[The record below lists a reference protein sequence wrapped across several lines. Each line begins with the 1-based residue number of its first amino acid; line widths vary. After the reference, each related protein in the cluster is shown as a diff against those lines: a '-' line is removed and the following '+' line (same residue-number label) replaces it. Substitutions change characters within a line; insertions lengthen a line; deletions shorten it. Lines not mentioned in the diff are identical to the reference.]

1 MPRPRHGEFPTSG
14 TSSSLEEALSLV
26 TKLHNVPP
34 PLAALVQELIQK
46 ARSMGLDKKIV
57 IDSKIIEEL
66 CENICED
73 YLDMLVRSHDLVSAR
88 ARVLKL
94 KLLLNLTNFASL
106 EKEGRALVP
115 TVIETACTVMRKAVE
130 LDASVRPEE
139 VLATLRL
146 LKLVISSSGAKLGAK
161 LGEILGYLSVLSGLH
176 SGSEEGVKLV
186 PTNLP
191 HLHFTQCY
199 ASSNSEDQ
207 KQDSS
212 CGDTTQEEFSDT
224 DIASDNDYK
233 LKRIQVQVRKES
245 LSSMALLVKRSPKKD
260 IVSYWYL
267 FLPDKSFS
275 PLQTSVPELLS
286 HANNKIRQQALLIV
300 SEFLNHSKQFLA
312 LAEHQ
317 DKASSYTS
325 LSTALAQA
333 LDALHHKIFSCLD
346 DLTGT
351 TDLVALLKILA
362 LLTENC
368 HYPRLA
374 PPLLDTLTSLCLAIA
389 RNDRNSV
396 VQVAVMSVLSSLC
409 QHCSASQDVKAS
421 SDEILTCLLQ
431 RAALAVNMADNNVR
445 YMALQALA
453 NLASLDILVFL
464 KHSADVKKLID
475 GCLCDS
481 DPAVILHAFRFIK
494 SFTRN
499 LGIVV
504 EKQNS
509 NSSENQSQNI
519 TKMVVSFWVDFL
531 KPTNF
536 ELLEKFPNSSIK
548 SAFCDCLAEMG
559 GTIYSEL
566 PSPKKIVCL
575 TFLLSQTR
583 QNQDSSSSEAFSQDR
598 NVMSSSLRSLGIFV
612 MFPCHLTDTAFH
624 IDVAE
629 AILPHLPPALP
640 VGGNGR
646 VKKKPDSKDAGNKTV
661 RVSASWALANL
672 TDTILQAERYQGGL
686 EEHFPAH
693 IGIRIV
699 GSSVSASLDPSS
711 AVNTKSNAVRC
722 IGNMLYFLNQDQ
734 VEDSNQLNQLMEEGT
749 NALVHNIS
757 TGKIMKIRWNA
768 AYAASTVLKKPS
780 SSSGGD
786 STVYRTKLIQCL
798 LDTVINSENFKVRI
812 NAALALGAVTE
823 RVVLGD
829 QFQGILSGLLLSMER
844 AYSLEVFGE
853 YQHQAGLIDQL
864 SLTACQLF
872 ALAERD
878 DLTRSTSLIGQYWD
892 ILESSLKAAIRR
904 VSPEK
909 CGPFLEAS
917 KNLDVLC
924 SQGKTSEEA
933 EMLLNL
939 VKDSAQNFSI

>member
-1 MPRPRHGEFPTSG
+1 MPRPRHGDFQSSG
-14 TSSSLEEALSLV
+14 TSSSLEDSLSLV
-26 TKLHNVPP
+26 NKLTNLPP
-34 PLAALVQELIQK
+34 PLALSVQDLLQQSTSSAI
-46 ARSMGLDKKIV
+46 SKKIV
-57 IDSKIIEEL
+57 IDSKIMEEL
-66 CENICED
+66 CGNIVSD
-73 YLDMLVRSHDLVSAR
+73 YFDMSVRSNDLLSAR
-88 ARVLKL
+88 ARLIKI
-94 KLLLNLTNFASL
+94 KLLVSLTNFASV
-106 EKEGRALVP
+106 EKEGRSVLP
-115 TVIETACTVMRKAVE
+115 TVIDTACNVLQKSVE
-130 LDASVRPEE
+130 MDASVRSEE

-146 LKLVISSSGAKLGAK
+146 LNIVIAAAGAKLAAR
-161 LGEILGYLSVLSGLH
+161 LAEILGYLSVLSGLH
-176 SGSEEGVKLV
+176 HSGCVEGVKLI

-199 ASSNSEDQ
+199 ASSNSDEQ
-207 KQDSS
+207 KPDSS
-212 CGDTTQEEFSDT
+212 CGDTTASEFSDT
-224 DIASDNDYK
+224 DIASDSDYK

-245 LSSMALLVKRSPKKD
+245 LSCMAFLVKRSPKKD

-275 PLQTSVPELLS
+275 PLQSSVPDLLS
-286 HANNKIRQQALLIV
+286 HSNNKIRQQALLIV

-317 DKASSYTS
+317 DKATSYTS

-333 LDALHHKIFSCLD
+333 LELLHQKIFSCLD

-351 TDLVALLKILA
+351 TDQVALLKILA

-368 HYPRLA
+368 HYPRLS
-374 PPLLDTLTSLCLAIA
+374 PPLLETLLSLCLAIA

-409 QHCSASQDVKAS
+409 QHCSSSSDVEAS
-421 SDEILTCLLQ
+421 SEDILTCLLQ
-431 RAALAVNMADNNVR
+431 RAALALNMADNNVR

-464 KHSADVKKLID
+464 KHSAQVKRLID
-475 GCLCDS
+475 GCLGDS

-504 EKQNS
+504 EKQN
-509 NSSENQSQNI
+509 NNSENQSQNI
-519 TKMVVSFWVDFL
+519 TKLVVSFWVDFL

-566 PSPKKIVCL
+566 PSPKKIVCI

-583 QNQDSSSSEAFSQDR
+583 QNQDSSSSESFSQDR

-640 VGGNGR
+640 GIVK
-646 VKKKPDSKDAGNKTV
+646 VKKKTDSKDAGNKTV

-693 IGIRIV
+693 IAVRIV

-734 VEDSNQLNQLMEEGT
+734 LEDKQLGLLMEEGT
-749 NALVHNIS
+749 AALIHNIS

-780 SSSGGD
+780 GSGGD
-786 STVYRTKLIQCL
+786 SQYRRKLIQCL

-829 QFQGILSGLLLSMER
+829 QFHGILSGLLLSMER

-872 ALAERD
+872 ALADRD

-917 KNLDVLC
+917 KNLEILC
-924 SQGKTSEEA
+924 SQGKTSEEMK
-933 EMLLNL
+933 MLLNL